1 MTSKTTTKATSPR
14 TSRKKSQ
21 KKANRINRQ
30 RRLQKQLQILLLERH
45 SRRCIICHHP
55 EREAIEEEFV
65 HWRAPWKLS
74 QDYKLADYRTVYRHA
89 RAAGLLLQRR
99 ERLHSALDA
108 FVESVDDV
116 TFTGDTILRA
126 MRAYSCI
133 DSHGR
138 WTEIP
143 TQVQFSTSTDPHP
156 TQSPA
161 PYPRSGTD
169 SDILDIAPKYSHHAS
184 RSDATAC
191 AASPAQALNVTEDE
205 YGEPEDDN
213 SDEELEE
220 DEENAPEERVTAL
233 DVLNIIRKYANQAS
247 QSDATASSV
256 PPKIKSRSDAT
267 FCAASPAQAPARG
280 SSVASAPLDITP
292 KYSNHASRSDA
303 TACAASSAQALN
315 APEDDSDADEESEED
330 AENELEEA
338 LASLST
344 SSKSPSR
351 GDATFCAASPA
362 QALNVTEDEY
372 DEPDDDLGDEPEID
386 PDDDPDDNN
395 DPKNKSEAESLEES
409 TACAAPP
416 AQSVEPLSS
425 NRHGRNVTAT
435 AASASSKTRSRSDA
449 TACADSP
456 AQALPRAVV
465 RGQNPNDRSLFNR
478 TDCAALPAQPAAPQ
492 KPKPDADGFIW
503 HPRPGYPD
511 QEISEP
517 DAQGRVAYKIHMTTA
532 ASQLPSRETDA
543 RRAAELIYR
552 SVIKKYGNP

>member
-1 MTSKTTTKATSPR
+1 MTSKTTTKAASPR
-14 TSRKKSQ
+14 THRRKSQ

-30 RRLQKQLQILLLERH
+30 RRLQKQLQVLILERH

-143 TQVQFSTSTDPHP
+143 TQVQFSTSTAPHP

-161 PYPRSGTD
+161 PYPKSGTD
-169 SDILDIAPKYSHHAS
+169 SDILDIAPKYSNHAS

-220 DEENAPEERVTAL
+220 DEDNAPEKRVTAL
-233 DVLNIIRKYANQAS
+233 DVLNIIRKYSNQAS

-267 FCAASPAQAPARG
+267 FCAAAPAQSPARG

-292 KYSNHASRSDA
+292 KYSNHVSRSDA
-303 TACAASSAQALN
+303 PACAASSAQALN

-344 SSKSPSR
+344 SSKSPSHS
-351 GDATFCAASPA
+351 DATACSTSSNSTSRSDTTACAAPPA
-362 QALNVTEDEY
+362 QALDVTEDEY
-372 DEPDDDLGDEPEID
+372 DKPDDDLGDEPEKD
-386 PDDDPDDNN
+386 SDDDPDDNN
-395 DPKNKSEAESLEES
+395 DPKNKSDAESLEET
-409 TACAAPP
+409 TACAAI
-416 AQSVEPLSS
+416 
-425 NRHGRNVTAT
+425 
-435 AASASSKTRSRSDA
+435 
-449 TACADSP
+449 
-456 AQALPRAVV
+456 
-465 RGQNPNDRSLFNR
+465 
-478 TDCAALPAQPAAPQ
+478 PAQPAAPQ

-517 DAQGRVAYKIHMTTA
+517 DALGRVAYKIHMTTA
-532 ASQLPSRETDA
+532 ASQLPSRQTDA
-543 RRAAELIYR
+543 QRAAKLIYG